1 MERVTNIFQG
11 LKAVVTGAG
20 SGIGL
25 EIATQLK
32 QQGAQVIG
40 LDLEQGQL
48 AEVGTFVR
56 CDISDEQ
63 SVTEAAKEISKLW
76 GESLDILINNAGM
89 GAVGSVVDA
98 TSSDWEKIF
107 GVNVFGTARVVRHLY
122 PALVNGKSPVIV
134 NVCSVA
140 SPIGIP
146 KRAVY
151 SASKG
156 ALESLTRSMA
166 ADFLDEGIRV
176 NGVNPGTA
184 DTPWVKRLLDQTADP
199 EGERKRL
206 EARQPIGRLVS
217 AQEVANAVLYLANPI
232 SLSTT
237 GTILAVDGGMASLR
251 VPR

>member
-1 MERVTNIFQG
+1 
-11 LKAVVTGAG
+11 
-20 SGIGL
+20 
-25 EIATQLK
+25 
-32 QQGAQVIG
+32 
-40 LDLEQGQL
+40 
-48 AEVGTFVR
+48 
-56 CDISDEQ
+56 
-63 SVTEAAKEISKLW
+63 
-76 GESLDILINNAGM
+76 
-89 GAVGSVVDA
+89 
-98 TSSDWEKIF
+98 
-107 GVNVFGTARVVRHLY
+107 
-122 PALVNGKSPVIV
+122 VIV

>member
-1 MERVTNIFQG
+1 
-11 LKAVVTGAG
+11 
-20 SGIGL
+20 
-25 EIATQLK
+25 
-32 QQGAQVIG
+32 
-40 LDLEQGQL
+40 
-48 AEVGTFVR
+48 
-56 CDISDEQ
+56 
-63 SVTEAAKEISKLW
+63 
-76 GESLDILINNAGM
+76 LINNAGM
-89 GAVGSVVDA
+89 GSVGSVVDA

-199 EGERKRL
+199 VGERKRL

-217 AQEVANAVLYLANPI
+217 AQEVAHAVLYLANPI